1 MTHIAPDVARRQAG
15 RTLIELIIAMAI
27 GMVIL
32 IGVGALYLSSSGV
45 SRVANQ
51 AGSAEDTGRIVMT
64 MIGEGIKAGGYG
76 EIVGSDYA
84 AQGQTLFDGPVVRG
98 CAGSR
103 FTDAFNAGAPNYAC
117 TGSAPG
123 DQVLFRFQGRYSV
136 VPMDAANLANSALP
150 DCLGASNANQDTLFN
165 PATPRA
171 GSGVTRRVVQSAFSL
186 DAGGTVLRCEGNGN
200 PGTPTP
206 IVNDMIDFRVFYR
219 FDDGGY
225 ALAAGNNTNYAP
237 VGGSVRDAT
246 WINTAAG
253 TSPTDP
259 WNYVVGV
266 IVCITVASREQ
277 GTSVQAT
284 NAAAPRCPRTAAEA
298 AGGTALTETS
308 TDGRVRRTFLETF
321 TVRSQATGA
330 PSIAL

>member
-1 MTHIAPDVARRQAG
+1 MTRIVSLAPREAG

-76 EIVGSDYA
+76 EIVGSDYS

-98 CAGSR
+98 CTGSR
-103 FTDAFNAGAPNYAC
+103 FTDAFNVASPNYAC
-117 TGSAPG
+117 TGTAPG
-123 DQVLFRFQGRYSV
+123 DQVLFRFQGRYAV
-136 VPMDAANLANSALP
+136 VPMDGANLTAFALP
-150 DCLGASNANQDTLFN
+150 DCLGASNANQDQLFN
-165 PATPRA
+165 PATARA
-171 GSGVTRRVVQSAFSL
+171 GAGTTRRVVQSAFSL
-186 DAGGTVLRCEGNGN
+186 DGGGTVLRCEGNGN
-200 PGTPTP
+200 PGVPTP
-206 IVNDMIDFRVFYR
+206 IVNDMVDFRVFYR
-219 FDDGGY
+219 FDDGGF
-225 ALAAGNNTNYAP
+225 ALAAGNATNYTP
-237 VGGSVRDAT
+237 VGGSIRDAA

-253 TSPTDP
+253 GSPADP

-266 IVCITVASREQ
+266 IVCVTVASREQ
-277 GTSVQAT
+277 GTSVQRTNTTAT
-284 NAAAPRCPRTAAEA
+284 RCPRTMAEA

-308 TDGRVRRTFLETF
+308 TDGRIRRTFMETF
-321 TVRSQATGA
+321 TIRSQATGA